1 MPVLWRYLL
10 RNYFKVLI
18 LCLSSFVSILLI
30 TRFKE
35 IAHFASSGSSFSTL
49 ILFTLYQIP
58 YILPIA
64 LPISSLIAPILLFQ
78 RLSHT
83 QELTAL
89 RSSGLGL
96 KPIIF
101 PLLITGGILGILN
114 FVFVSEL
121 SPRCRN
127 LSKTLIYNTTAQNPL
142 FLTQKESLIRIR
154 DAHFDINSFD
164 PGKEAKNALI
174 VLNNRSNGRLGLMI
188 AKKFALENEY
198 LKGEQVSIISSSDPK
213 RNDAYDHLIIENQ
226 KTMATKASNLAPFIQ
241 SLEGR
246 LSYDY
251 MPMRLILARKLF
263 KKRVHYNFTLGKGHL
278 EIVRRLSFAIAAF
291 TFTFIGTA
299 FGMDIGRD
307 RKKRGIY
314 SAIIL
319 ACFTL
324 ICFLTAKSIRHSPYA
339 SIVIFLLPHPIV
351 ILSCFTY
358 LRRISRGIE

>member
-10 RNYFKVLI
+10 RNYFKVLL
-18 LCLSSFVSILLI
+18 LCLSSFVSVLLI

-35 IAHFASSGSSFSTL
+35 IAQFASSGSSFATVV
-49 ILFTLYQIP
+49 LFTLYQIP

-89 RSSGLGL
+89 RSAGLGL
-96 KPIIF
+96 KPIIL
-101 PLLITGGILGILN
+101 PLILAGGVLSLVNFIL
-114 FVFVSEL
+114 VSEL
-121 SPRCRN
+121 SPHCRT
-127 LSKTLIYNTTAQNPL
+127 LSKALIYNTAASNPL
-142 FLTQKESLIRIR
+142 FLTQKESLIRIS
-154 DAHFDINSFD
+154 DAHFDINSSD
-164 PGKEAKNALI
+164 PGKEAKEALI
-174 VLNNRSNGRLGLMI
+174 VLNNRSNQRLGLLI
-188 AKKFALENEY
+188 AKKFILENEY

-213 RNDAYDHLIIENQ
+213 KSDFYDHLIIENQ

-246 LSYDY
+246 LDYDY
-251 MPMRLILARKLF
+251 MPMRLILARKFF
-263 KKRVHYNFTLGKGHL
+263 KKHIHYNFTLSRGHL
-278 EIVRRLSFAIAAF
+278 EIIRRLSFALAAF
-291 TFTFIGTA
+291 TFTFIGIA

-324 ICFLTAKSIRHSPYA
+324 ICFLTAKSMRHSPFA
-339 SIVIFLLPHPIV
+339 SSLVYMLPHPIV
-351 ILSCFTY
+351 ILCCFGY

>member
-1 MPVLWRYLL
+1 MPILWRYLL
-10 RNYFKVLI
+10 RNYFKVLT
-18 LCLSSFVSILLI
+18 LCLSSFVSVLLI

-35 IAHFASSGSSFSTL
+35 IAHFATSGSSFSTL

-83 QELTAL
+83 HELIAL
-89 RSSGLGL
+89 RASGLGL
-96 KPIIF
+96 KTILFPI
-101 PLLITGGILGILN
+101 LLAGGMLTILN
-114 FVFVSEL
+114 FIFVSEL

-127 LSKTLIYNTTAQNPL
+127 LSKSLIYTTTAKNPL

-174 VLNNRSNGRLGLMI
+174 VHNNRTNGRLGLMI
-188 AKKFALENEY
+188 AKKFTLENEY
-198 LKGEQVSIISSSDPK
+198 IKGEQVGIISSSDSK
-213 RNDAYDHLIIENQ
+213 KNDIYDHLIIENQ

-251 MPMRLILARKLF
+251 MPLRLILARKLS
-263 KKRVHYNFTLGKGHL
+263 KKRVHYNFTWGKGHL
-278 EIVRRLSFAIAAF
+278 EIVRRISFAIAAF
-291 TFTFIGTA
+291 TFTFIGAA

-307 RKKRGIY
+307 RKKRGIFT
-314 SAIIL
+314 AIIL
-319 ACFTL
+319 ASLTL
-324 ICFLTAKSIRHSPYA
+324 ICFLTAKSIKHSPYT

-351 ILSCFTY
+351 LYSCLAY
-358 LRRISRGIE
+358 IRRISRGIE